1 MLDSFL
7 AKRGGFRAWL
17 SGWGGIVTFLFRT
30 FLFRVCGSLRV
41 SGGLCSLFVY
51 SFYGFW
57 FAWCRSIDGW
67 VQPVI
72 EFVAGVAAVVV
83 NDDCLIV

>member
-17 SGWGGIVTFLFRT
+17 SGWGGIVN

-41 SGGLCSLFVY
+41 SGGLCTLFVY
-51 SFYGFW
+51 FFYGFW
-57 FAWCRSIDGW
+57 FAWCWSIDDCF
-67 VQPVI
+67 QPVI
-72 EFVAGVAAVVV
+72 EFVVGIAAVTV
-83 NDDCLIV
+83 DDDWLTV

>member
-1 MLDSFL
+1 MLDLFP
-7 AKRGGFRAWL
+7 AKRDGFRAWL
-17 SGWGGIVTFLFRT
+17 SGWGGIVT

-57 FAWCRSIDGW
+57 FALCRSIDDW

-72 EFVAGVAAVVV
+72 EFVVGVAAVVV
-83 NDDCLIV
+83 NDDWLIV

>member
-1 MLDSFL
+1 MSGSFS
-7 AKRGGFRAWL
+7 AKRDGFRAWL
-17 SGWGGIVTFLFRT
+17 SGWGGIVT

-57 FAWCRSIDGW
+57 FAFCRSIDGW

-72 EFVAGVAAVVV
+72 EFAVGVAAVVV
-83 NDDCLIV
+83 NDEWLIV